1 MTAPETLADVKVGD
15 EVLLVP
21 RLPTETC
28 RSVTVDRVTKTMICI
43 GSTKFKR
50 SNGQELV
57 DRGWDWIEVGQ
68 QAETAKKERD
78 ENIKRINGGRAWRLI
93 KSFDYFSQENVMTV
107 RVACAN
113 AEAILRELGE
123 WRDETAC
130 LEGRGNPL

>member
-1 MTAPETLADVKVGD
+1 MTIPETLADVKAGD

-21 RLPTETC
+21 RLHMEAC
-28 RSVTVDRVTKTMICI
+28 RTVTVDRVTKTMIYI

-50 SNGQELV
+50 SDGQELV
-57 DRGWDWIEVGQ
+57 GRGWNWIEVGQ

-78 ENIKRINGGRAWRLI
+78 ENIKRRVGGRAWRLI
-93 KSFDYFSQENVMTV
+93 KSCDYFSQENVMAV

-123 WRDETAC
+123 WKDGAS
-130 LEGRGNPL
+130 LEEWENPL